1 MRNKEVNILKD
12 LRRKLKQY
20 RHKFLKMYKAEA
32 VGIGHKHIGGKRTD
46 EIAIIFFV
54 RKKLCKDELRKAG
67 IQQVPQKLFGYPT
80 DVREVGAFRKYS
92 VNRVDITR
100 SLKTS

>member
-1 MRNKEVNILKD
+1 MSNKEVNRLEN
-12 LRRKLKQY
+12 LRRKLKQH
-20 RHKFLKMYKAEA
+20 RHKILKMYKAEA

-67 IQQVPQKLFGYPT
+67 IQQVPRKLFGNPT
-80 DVREVGAFRKYS
+80 DVPLTIV
-92 VNRVDITR
+92 
-100 SLKTS
+100 